1 MNKVKKLLGAC
12 YGFIKKALKRPGHT
26 ALDKAVIYKM
36 QEHFGAFY
44 MFIEQSLERHGYT
57 EQESEGYTCCFF
69 KPFAY
74 GRLCFA
80 FSINQEGIIEV
91 KPPQV
96 VYLTVER
103 VLQELDYPDKG
114 PKSIARG
121 TCSAE
126 LPAELIKV
134 QRAMKANPT
143 VDIARL
149 LGLET
154 YTYIKEELDNFEVE
168 YAIPSNRIEEL
179 ELSDFWAIEFNGS
192 PIEGLFRGLI
202 FYQLAAPELMD
213 ERLEESD
220 AILENR
226 DMVPDDAWRVSY
238 KELKER
244 LLTLDKA
251 YD

>member
-1 MNKVKKLLGAC
+1 MNRIKKLFGAC
-12 YGFIKKALKRPGHT
+12 YIFLKKTLKRPGHT
-26 ALDKAVIYKM
+26 AQDKAVIDKM
-36 QEHFGAFY
+36 KEHFGAFY
-44 MFIEQSLERHGYT
+44 MFIEQALNRHGYT

-80 FSINQEGIIEV
+80 FSISREGVIEV

-103 VLQELDYPDKG
+103 VLQELDYPDKE
-114 PKSIARG
+114 PKSIAKG

-126 LPAELIKV
+126 LPTELIKA
-134 QRAMKANPT
+134 QRAMKATPT
-143 VDIARL
+143 VDTARL

-154 YTYIKEELDNFEVE
+154 FKYIEEELDDFEVK

-202 FYQLAAPELMD
+202 FYQLADPELMD

-238 KELKER
+238 QELKER
-244 LLTLDKA
+244 LLTLDTI

>member
-1 MNKVKKLLGAC
+1 MNKIKKLFGAC
-12 YGFIKKALKRPGHT
+12 SMFLKKALKRGHT
-26 ALDKAVIYKM
+26 AQDEEAIDKMKK
-36 QEHFGAFY
+36 HFGAFY
-44 MFIEQSLERHGYT
+44 MFIEQALDRHGYT

-80 FSINQEGIIEV
+80 FSISREGVIEV

-103 VLQELDYPDKG
+103 VLQELDYPDKE

-126 LPAELIKV
+126 LSTELIEA
-134 QRAMKANPT
+134 QRAMKADPT
-143 VDIARL
+143 VDTARR

-154 YTYIKEELDNFEVE
+154 FKYIEEELDNFEVE
-168 YAIPSNRIEEL
+168 YAIPGNRIEEL
-179 ELSDFWAIEFNGS
+179 ELSDFWAMEFNGS
-192 PIEGLFRGLI
+192 PIEGIFRGLI
-202 FYQLAAPELMD
+202 FYRLADPELLD
-213 ERLEESD
+213 ERLEQSD
-220 AILENR
+220 ALLENR
-226 DMVPDDAWRVSY
+226 DLAPDDAWRVSY
-238 KELKER
+238 QELKER
-244 LLTLDKA
+244 LLALDES

>member
-1 MNKVKKLLGAC
+1 MLL
-12 YGFIKKALKRPGHT
+12 KKALKRGHT
-26 ALDKAVIYKM
+26 AQVEEAFDKMKK
-36 QEHFGAFY
+36 HFGAFY
-44 MFIEQSLERHGYT
+44 MFIEQALERHGYT

-80 FSINQEGIIEV
+80 FSISQEGVIEV

-96 VYLTVER
+96 VYLAVER
-103 VLQELDYPDKG
+103 VLQELDYPDKE

-126 LPAELIKV
+126 LPTELIKA

-143 VDIARL
+143 VDTARL

-154 YTYIKEELDNFEVE
+154 FKYIEEELDDFEVE
-168 YAIPSNRIEEL
+168 YAIPGNRIEEL
-179 ELSDFWAIEFNGS
+179 ELSDFWAMEFNGS

-202 FYQLAAPELMD
+202 FYQLADPELMD
-213 ERLEESD
+213 ERLEQSD
-220 AILENR
+220 ALLENR
-226 DMVPDDAWRVSY
+226 DLVPDDAWRVSY
-238 KELKER
+238 QELKER
-244 LLTLDKA
+244 LLTLDKI

>member
-1 MNKVKKLLGAC
+1 MNKVKKLIGAC

-44 MFIEQSLERHGYT
+44 MFIEQALDRHGYT
-57 EQESEGYTCCFF
+57 ELESEGYTCCFF

-80 FSINQEGIIEV
+80 FSISREGVIEV

-103 VLQELDYPDKG
+103 VLQELDYPDKE

-126 LPAELIKV
+126 LSTELIEA
-134 QRAMKANPT
+134 QRAMKADPT
-143 VDIARL
+143 VDTARR

-154 YTYIKEELDNFEVE
+154 FKYIEEELDNFEEE
-168 YAIPSNRIEEL
+168 YAIPGNRIEEL
-179 ELSDFWAIEFNGS
+179 ELSDFWAMEFNGS
-192 PIEGLFRGLI
+192 PIEGIFRGLI
-202 FYQLAAPELMD
+202 FYRLADPELLD
-213 ERLEESD
+213 ERLEQSD
-220 AILENR
+220 ALLENR
-226 DMVPDDAWRVSY
+226 DLVPDDAWRVSY
-238 KELKER
+238 QELKER
-244 LLTLDKA
+244 LLTLDEV

>member
-1 MNKVKKLLGAC
+1 MNKIKKLFGAC
-12 YGFIKKALKRPGHT
+12 SMFLKKALKRGHT
-26 ALDKAVIYKM
+26 AQDEEAINKM
-36 QEHFGAFY
+36 KKHFGAFY
-44 MFIEQSLERHGYT
+44 MFIEQALERHGYT

-80 FSINQEGIIEV
+80 FSINQEGVIEV

-103 VLQELDYPDKG
+103 VLQELDYPDKE

-126 LPAELIKV
+126 LPTELIKA
-134 QRAMKANPT
+134 QRAMKADPT
-143 VDIARL
+143 VDTARL

-154 YTYIKEELDNFEVE
+154 FKYIEEELDNFEVG
-168 YAIPSNRIEEL
+168 YAIPGNRIEEL
-179 ELSDFWAIEFNGS
+179 ELSDFWAMEFNGS
-192 PIEGLFRGLI
+192 PIEGIFRGLI
-202 FYQLAAPELMD
+202 FYRLADPELLD
-213 ERLEESD
+213 ERLEQSD
-220 AILENR
+220 ALLENR
-226 DMVPDDAWRVSY
+226 DLVPDDAWRVSY
-238 KELKER
+238 QELKER
-244 LLTLDKA
+244 LLTLDKI

>member
-1 MNKVKKLLGAC
+1 MNKIKKLFGAC
-12 YGFIKKALKRPGHT
+12 SMFLKKALKRGHT
-26 ALDKAVIYKM
+26 AQDEEAIDKMKK
-36 QEHFGAFY
+36 HFGAFY
-44 MFIEQSLERHGYT
+44 MFIEQALDRHGYT

-80 FSINQEGIIEV
+80 FSISREGVIEV

-103 VLQELDYPDKG
+103 VLQELDYPDKE

-126 LPAELIKV
+126 LSTELIEA
-134 QRAMKANPT
+134 QRAMKADPT
-143 VDIARL
+143 VNTARR

-154 YTYIKEELDNFEVE
+154 FKYIEEELDNFEEE
-168 YAIPSNRIEEL
+168 YAIPGNRIEEL
-179 ELSDFWAIEFNGS
+179 ELSDFWAMEFNGS
-192 PIEGLFRGLI
+192 PMEGIFRGLI
-202 FYQLAAPELMD
+202 FYRLADPELLD
-213 ERLEESD
+213 ERLEQSD
-220 AILENR
+220 ALLENR
-226 DMVPDDAWRVSY
+226 DLVPDDAWRVSY
-238 KELKER
+238 QELKER
-244 LLTLDKA
+244 LLALDEV

>member
-1 MNKVKKLLGAC
+1 MNRIKKLFGAC
-12 YGFIKKALKRPGHT
+12 SMFLKKALKRGHT
-26 ALDKAVIYKM
+26 AQVEEAFDKMKK
-36 QEHFGAFY
+36 HFGAFY
-44 MFIEQSLERHGYT
+44 MFIEQALDRHGYT

-80 FSINQEGIIEV
+80 FSISQEGVIEV

-103 VLQELDYPDKG
+103 VLQELDYPDKE
-114 PKSIARG
+114 PNSIARG

-126 LPAELIKV
+126 LPTELIKA
-134 QRAMKANPT
+134 QRAMKADPT
-143 VDIARL
+143 IDTARL

-154 YTYIKEELDNFEVE
+154 FKYIEEELDDFEVE

-202 FYQLAAPELMD
+202 FYQLADPELMD

-238 KELKER
+238 QKLKER
-244 LLTLDKA
+244 LLALDES

>member
-1 MNKVKKLLGAC
+1 MNRIKKLFGAC
-12 YGFIKKALKRPGHT
+12 SMLLKKALKRGHT
-26 ALDKAVIYKM
+26 AQVEEAFDKMKK
-36 QEHFGAFY
+36 HFGAFY
-44 MFIEQSLERHGYT
+44 MFIEQALERHGYT

-80 FSINQEGIIEV
+80 FSISQEGVIEV

-96 VYLTVER
+96 VYLAVER
-103 VLQELDYPDKG
+103 VLQELDYPDKE

-126 LPAELIKV
+126 LPTELIKA

-143 VDIARL
+143 VDTARL

-154 YTYIKEELDNFEVE
+154 FKYIEEELDDFEVE
-168 YAIPSNRIEEL
+168 YAIPGNRIEEL
-179 ELSDFWAIEFNGS
+179 ELSDFWAMEFNGS

-202 FYQLAAPELMD
+202 FYQLADPELMD
-213 ERLEESD
+213 ERLEQSD
-220 AILENR
+220 ALLENR
-226 DMVPDDAWRVSY
+226 DLVPDDAWRVSY
-238 KELKER
+238 QELKER
-244 LLTLDKA
+244 LLTLDKI